1 VKAAALLGILL
12 LAACG
17 STPTPAEHPAL
28 APPDDEAVVP
38 MGRLPDDVHP
48 TRYALDLT
56 VDPSRDRF
64 LGEARIAIELAR
76 PRRVIWLHGR
86 ELDVHEAAVELP
98 DGTSVPAVWDQADP
112 EGVVELRVDRP
123 VGPGPA
129 TLRFRWDAAFDP
141 YRLGLYRIHV
151 GDDAYAFSQFEPI
164 LARRA
169 FPSFDEPGFKTPFE
183 VTLTVPAEDAAITN
197 TLAVDTT
204 PVADGMKRV
213 RFAPTEKL
221 PTYLLAFAV
230 GPLDLVDGTPLAASD
245 ARARPIPLR
254 GIATRGRGRE
264 LAYALA
270 QTGAYVAALEAYY
283 GVPYPYDKLD
293 LIAVPDVTFGGMEN
307 AGAIVFRDT
316 GILLDETASED
327 RQRTF
332 AYIMAHELAHQWFG
346 DLVTLAWWD
355 DIWLNEA
362 FATWMGTRIVDG
374 LHPEYAAPTGLL
386 ESVIGAMDRDSL
398 VAVRRVR
405 QPIESLHDIPN
416 AFDAITYSKGAGV
429 LAMFERW
436 IGAETFRKGI
446 RAYLDEHRFRSATA
460 DDLLGALSAAA
471 AKDVA
476 GPFRSFLDQPG
487 VPLVELRPTCESG
500 APPRVAV
507 RQARYLPVGSTGD
520 RDARWQIPVC
530 MRYGA
535 AGEARERCALVAE
548 ASDTIVLDGEPCPDW
563 IVPNADGAGYYRWT
577 LPAADLGRLRAAGWA
592 RLGPNERL
600 SVADAIGSAFAA
612 GTMSAAEALDALEP
626 LARDPSRAVAVSPM
640 SLVRFVRDQLAG
652 DDLRPRAEAFAR
664 RLYAPTLARLGWTP
678 HAGEDGETRLLRAR
692 VLGFLADVGQDPA
705 VRREAA
711 ARGRKLVGKIGDG
724 VLDTDAV
731 AGELVDV
738 VLAVAVQDGDA
749 AFFAG
754 VLRELAASTDTLT
767 RARLVT
773 ALGATHDPAL
783 AARARDLALDPALHL
798 DEIERPLWR
807 QTADVETRS
816 ATWDWLRAHFDA
828 LEERLSRRR
837 VGDTPWMAG
846 GFCDESRA
854 REVDAFF
861 APRIRD
867 LAGGPRNLAAT
878 LESIRL
884 CAARVEAQK
893 ESARVF
899 LAQPEPNASR

>member
-1 VKAAALLGILL
+1 VRAALLL
-12 LAACG
+12 LALVACAR
-17 STPTPAEHPAL
+17 TPGPRP
-28 APPDDEAVVP
+28 AVVP
-38 MGRLPDDVHP
+38 MGRLPADVHP

-112 EGVVELRVDRP
+112 EGVVALRVDHP

-169 FPSFDEPGFKTPFE
+169 FPSFDEPGFKTPFD
-183 VTLTVPAEDAAITN
+183 VTLTVPAELGAITN
-197 TLAVDTT
+197 TQAVETT
-204 PVADGMKRV
+204 PVAHGMKRV
-213 RFAPTEKL
+213 RFAPTQKL

-230 GPLDLVDGTPLAASD
+230 GPLDVVDGAPIAASD
-245 ARARPIPLR
+245 VRARPVPLR
-254 GIATRGRGRE
+254 GVTTRGRGSE

-270 QTGAYVAALEAYY
+270 ETAPYVAALEAYY

-316 GILLDETASED
+316 AILLDASASED
-327 RQRTF
+327 RQRGF

-346 DLVTLAWWD
+346 DLVTLDWWD

-362 FATWMGTRIVDG
+362 FATWMGTRIVDR

-398 VAVRRVR
+398 VAVRRIR

-446 RAYLDEHRFRSATA
+446 RTYLDEHRFGSATA
-460 DDLLGALSAAA
+460 DDLLRALSATAE
-471 AKDVA
+471 KDVA

-487 VPLVELRPTCESG
+487 VPLVELRPICGRG

-507 RQARYLPVGSTGD
+507 RQTRYLPVGSTGHA
-520 RDARWQIPVC
+520 DARWQIPVC

-535 AGEARERCALVAE
+535 AGEARERCALVAGTTG
-548 ASDTIVLDGEPCPDW
+548 TIVLDGEPCPEW
-563 IVPNADGAGYYRWT
+563 IAPNADGAGYYRWT
-577 LPAADLGRLRAAGWA
+577 LPAADFDRLRVAGWP
-592 RLGPNERL
+592 RLAPDERL
-600 SVADAIGSAFAA
+600 SVADAIGAAFAA
-612 GTMSAAEALDALEP
+612 GTMPAGPALDALEP
-626 LARDPSRAVAVSPM
+626 LARDPTRAVAVAPM

-664 RLYAPTLARLGWTP
+664 RLYAPALARLGWTP
-678 HAGEDGETRLLRAR
+678 RTDEDGETRLLRAR

-754 VLRELAASTDTLT
+754 VLRERAASTDTLT
-767 RARLVT
+767 RARLLT

-783 AARARDLALDPALHL
+783 AAHARDLALDPTLHL

-807 QTADVETRS
+807 QTADVETRA

-828 LEERLSRRR
+828 LEARLSRRR

-854 REVDAFF
+854 AEVDAFF

-867 LAGGPRNLAAT
+867 LAGGPRNLAGA

-884 CAARVEAQK
+884 CAARVEAQR

-899 LAQPEPNASR
+899 LLSPNPMLHRVGIPMRSP